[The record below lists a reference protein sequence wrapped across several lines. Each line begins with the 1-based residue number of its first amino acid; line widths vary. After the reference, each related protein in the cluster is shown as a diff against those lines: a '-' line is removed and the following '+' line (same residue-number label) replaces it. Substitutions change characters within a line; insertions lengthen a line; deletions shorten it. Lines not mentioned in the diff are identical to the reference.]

1 MPHMRREIPATQ
13 ELNAPSPPML
23 ETVSF
28 VQARYSA
35 ALNRIAEAIEANV
48 RT

>member
-1 MPHMRREIPATQ
+1 MPHMRGEIPATRK
-13 ELNAPSPPML
+13 LDAPML

-35 ALNRIAEAIEANV
+35 ALNRSAEAIEANV